1 MVDWYS
7 REVFEPGRQ
16 PMLFALLAFL
26 VTFLVTRMITRMIRA
41 GKGPFRNVSTGHVH
55 IHHVVPGLIV
65 LLLGGVLAL
74 GSSERGLWRQVAGLM
89 FGVGAALVL
98 DEFAMVLHLD
108 DVYWSS
114 EGRLSA
120 DAVTLAAVVMFC
132 ALLIIAPNKP
142 PADEVTSFW
151 LSVTSSILF
160 ILFWLLPI
168 SVTILKGKLWM
179 AALAMLVAP
188 VGWFA
193 AIRVARPGSP
203 WAHFRYRQSPVKQ
216 QKAQRRAD
224 KWVRRQQ
231 PIKNWISEH
240 LFGLPADT
248 TGPQ

>member
-1 MVDWYS
+1 MC
-7 REVFEPGRQ
+7 
-16 PMLFALLAFL
+16 
-26 VTFLVTRMITRMIRA
+26 
-41 GKGPFRNVSTGHVH
+41 

-65 LLLGGVLAL
+65 LLLGGVLAWVPA
-74 GSSERGLWRQVAGLM
+74 EGLWRQVAGLM

-142 PADEVTSFW
+142 PPDEVTSFW

-193 AIRVARPGSP
+193 AIRVAARLPMG
-203 WAHFRYRQSPVKQ
+203 ALPVPAVAGQ
-216 QKAQRRAD
+216 TAEGATP
-224 KWVRRQQ
+224 RRQVGPSTAADQ
-231 PIKNWISEH
+231 ELDFRAPVRSTCGHHRASVNYGYVCAGHHI
-240 LFGLPADT
+240 PAIVAT
-248 TGPQ
+248 AYTFSVRSTSTSP